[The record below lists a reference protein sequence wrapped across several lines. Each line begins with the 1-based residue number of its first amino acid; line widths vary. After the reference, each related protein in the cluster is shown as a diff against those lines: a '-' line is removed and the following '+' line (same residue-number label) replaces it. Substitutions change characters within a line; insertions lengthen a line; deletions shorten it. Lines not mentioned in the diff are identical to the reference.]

1 MALIKCA
8 ECGKEISDKAAAC
21 VGCGAPIN
29 IAPQPNQSSPRREP
43 SELAKSLSYG
53 ETKGEEQYG
62 NIFPDMQQ
70 KAAPSK
76 AVQVVSWV
84 LTIAT
89 VALIG
94 SCMFGGSGSSSSNGI
109 SSARGLTLCKEAI
122 RLVSRDPDKADIPY
136 TASSKVG
143 PDLVYTWTNGT
154 NTIRLRN
161 GFGLEVPASARCSV
175 NAALGKISSLT
186 VNGNTIISQ

>member
-21 VGCGAPIN
+21 IGCGAPIN
-29 IAPQPNQSSPRREP
+29 PTPHRTEPQAKREP
-43 SELAKSLSYG
+43 SALAKSLGYG
-53 ETKGEEQYG
+53 ESKGEEQYG

-70 KAAPSK
+70 KAPQSK
-76 AVQVVSWV
+76 AAQVIGWG

-94 SCMFGGSGSSSSNGI
+94 SCMFGSRGKSSSNGI
-109 SSARGLTLCKEAI
+109 SDSRALSLCKEGI
-122 RLVSRDPDKADIPY
+122 RLVSRDPDKAQIPY
-136 TASSKVG
+136 AESERIG
-143 PDLVYTWTNGT
+143 PDYVFTWTNGT